1 MSDGLL
7 SIKERKK
14 PEDFVALQKKQQK
27 AEKFNPYRYASPNFV
42 NSSVSIQLCEFTL
55 NKSLLTFL
63 E

>member
-14 PEDFVALQKKQQK
+14 PDDIVAFQKKQKK

-42 NSSVSIQLCEFTL
+42 NSSVCHFF
-55 NKSLLTFL
+55 LTYYKKM
-63 E
+63 